1 MSQHIYQDRS
11 ICTLLRR
18 RFDWAQEDIAVG
30 VADYTSIRWTGLLES
45 PESAQFRLELGLLD
59 PDDAARIFID
69 ETVVVETS
77 PGQRRGGGFVYLVR
91 GALHSIIV
99 EFHKSPGPAGIS
111 VEWSSPD
118 MAQQPIA
125 ACFLYSRWRRLK
137 GSPFQYE
144 RLPSLNSSS
153 P

>member
-69 ETVVVETS
+69 ETVV
-77 PGQRRGGGFVYLVR
+77 RRPVPASVGGVDL
-91 GALHSIIV
+91 SISLEV
-99 EFHKSPGPAGIS
+99 P
-111 VEWSSPD
+111 
-118 MAQQPIA
+118 
-125 ACFLYSRWRRLK
+125 CT
-137 GSPFQYE
+137 
-144 RLPSLNSSS
+144 PSLSSFTS
-153 P
+153 RPDRLELVLSGPVQTWRSSRSQLASCTLAGDG